1 MGGQAGQ
8 PLSPLPPAGTALQCY
23 SCQAEVSNEDCL
35 HVQNCS
41 RSETECWTERIR
53 EWPCCPRRP
62 PCALPCPRHRP
73 LNSVPLPPFGR
84 DSREPEISPF
94 NRTVHPSAHPSA
106 RLLSPVHTVQCS
118 SSHPLCPHPSFI
130 HPAPHPHI
138 PPCMPPPLIPHPS
151 IPPAPPHPPHPSS
164 VPQPQLLIHP
174 PTLHPSLPHSITRPS
189 ISPGLPIRHSS
200 IQPCIHSAIVEKAR
214 PCPHPACS
222 LEVDPG

>member
-53 EWPCCPRRP
+53 EWPCCPCRP
-62 PCALPCPRHRP
+62 PCALPCPLHRP

-106 RLLSPVHTVQCS
+106 RLLSP
-118 SSHPLCPHPSFI
+118 CPHSTVLVL
-130 HPAPHPHI
+130 
-138 PPCMPPPLIPHPS
+138 PPLMPPPILHPS
-151 IPPAPPHPPHPSS
+151 SPPPTHPSMHAPTPYPPSIHPPSTPASTPSLIRPPAPTPYPPTHPP
-164 VPQPQLLIHP
+164 
-174 PTLHPSLPHSITRPS
+174 SITRPS